1 MLYTSRGIVLH
12 QLKYA
17 ESSLIVKI
25 YTEKFGLKSYIF
37 RSIHKARGK
46 NKTSFLQHLNLV
58 EITADNRDYK
68 GIQNPK
74 EIRLEY
80 PFKSIAMDIRK
91 SSICLFV
98 NEILYR
104 SIKHEEPDTNLFS
117 FIHESLIWLDE
128 KTEDFS
134 NFHLWFCIHLTHHLG
149 FFPKTS
155 SVQVPGETFNLQE
168 GLFQSSTLKDATHI
182 PPDLTILLRQF
193 LMNNLEESC
202 NLKILRNTRNKLIEY
217 IILYYKWHIQEFGEI
232 NSHNILTDI
241 LA

>member
-37 RSIHKARGK
+37 RGIHKARGK
-46 NKTSFLQHLNLV
+46 NKASLLQHLNLV

-74 EIRLEY
+74 EVRLEFPY
-80 PFKSIAMDIRK
+80 KSIPTDIRK
-91 SSICLFV
+91 SSICLFI

-104 SIKHEEPDTNLFS
+104 SIKHEEPDLSLFA
-117 FIHESLIWLDE
+117 FIWDSMIWLDE

-149 FFPKTS
+149 FFPQISNT
-155 SVQVPGETFNLQE
+155 QLPGETFNLQE
-168 GLFQSSTLKDATHI
+168 GLFQVSTLRDTTHI
-182 PPDLTILLRQF
+182 PSDLTILLRQF
-193 LMNNLEESC
+193 LINNLEKSC
-202 NLKILRNTRNKLIEY
+202 NIKIDRNTRNKLIEY